1 MNPQLW
7 GPLMCGPL
15 PLAAGLSE
23 GRARAHCEVAGA
35 SQARSR
41 GSEGAR
47 KNPRSAAEPGPSGH
61 TLVTSMEGLGRV
73 SPSFLL
79 DPGGE
84 CAAAARR
91 RGPGTETN
99 FCLGSGGAAPG
110 SGDEAGAPRPHPC
123 CANTAR
129 PRRRRC
135 PDSPRESH
143 SLTDVAARPPDRA
156 RRPRPRGR
164 RLEDVW
170 GEPGPKPQP
179 GGSAHSPA
187 WRWQPGLQF
196 RGPRHCPPTQVDSPP
211 PHPEGA
217 YSPLNGTFGVE
228 RAQSGDQW
236 AVPLCG
242 GPAHWSLSS
251 AVSEKSSVR
260 SHEFRAQ
267 SACVS
272 AHKREGS
279 DPVES
284 LASQPCQPSVPNKT
298 LQSLHTQ
305 LLKNKLEEAIMSS
318 RDQKIVALVLT
329 RLKKAQRM
337 RELQQ
342 QAAAAWEELKRS
354 DQKVQMTLERERK
367 LLLQESQ
374 EQWRQER
381 RVRRRDGPAG
391 TVSRSERECG
401 ARPEEEREGARA
413 EAQPAPAPAPAPAT
427 RRQSG
432 ELRLQ
437 EPERTAQPLERR
449 ERAAPRKSLNT
460 LETQKKAQETNLSSV
475 VNYQARKVLLDCQ
488 AKAEEL
494 LRKLSLEQSS
504 QRCREAQRGLAKESA
519 REPRPQE
526 EPPQQVRR
534 RAEAEE
540 PARAHRRLLAELAE
554 RRARRAGSG
563 GDRAQRAREL
573 SVLREK
579 NQRVLKLK
587 AEREEKCH
595 IEGIKEAIRRKE
607 QRVEQ
612 ISRERD
618 NAFQEFQKLSRASQ
632 RDQARA
638 LAGSFLD
645 LRAREES
652 QPRAGPQG
660 CGGRVRGPADAGLA
674 VPGNPVITER

>member
-1 MNPQLW
+1 
-7 GPLMCGPL
+7 
-15 PLAAGLSE
+15 A
-23 GRARAHCEVAGA
+23 
-35 SQARSR
+35 
-41 GSEGAR
+41 
-47 KNPRSAAEPGPSGH
+47 
-61 TLVTSMEGLGRV
+61 
-73 SPSFLL
+73 
-79 DPGGE
+79 
-84 CAAAARR
+84 
-91 RGPGTETN
+91 
-99 FCLGSGGAAPG
+99 
-110 SGDEAGAPRPHPC
+110 
-123 CANTAR
+123 
-129 PRRRRC
+129 
-135 PDSPRESH
+135 
-143 SLTDVAARPPDRA
+143 
-156 RRPRPRGR
+156 
-164 RLEDVW
+164 W

-284 LASQPCQPSVPNKT
+284 LASQPCQPSVPNKA

-381 RVRRRDGPAG
+381 RVRRRDGP
-391 TVSRSERECG
+391 
-401 ARPEEEREGARA
+401 
-413 EAQPAPAPAPAPAT
+413 
-427 RRQSG
+427 
-432 ELRLQ
+432 
-437 EPERTAQPLERR
+437 
-449 ERAAPRKSLNT
+449 
-460 LETQKKAQETNLSSV
+460 
-475 VNYQARKVLLDCQ
+475 
-488 AKAEEL
+488 
-494 LRKLSLEQSS
+494 
-504 QRCREAQRGLAKESA
+504 
-519 REPRPQE
+519 
-526 EPPQQVRR
+526 
-534 RAEAEE
+534 
-540 PARAHRRLLAELAE
+540 
-554 RRARRAGSG
+554 
-563 GDRAQRAREL
+563 
-573 SVLREK
+573 
-579 NQRVLKLK
+579 
-587 AEREEKCH
+587 
-595 IEGIKEAIRRKE
+595 
-607 QRVEQ
+607 
-612 ISRERD
+612 
-618 NAFQEFQKLSRASQ
+618 
-632 RDQARA
+632 
-638 LAGSFLD
+638 
-645 LRAREES
+645 
-652 QPRAGPQG
+652 
-660 CGGRVRGPADAGLA
+660 
-674 VPGNPVITER
+674 